1 MTKRQGSGV
10 IAKTQVE
17 VGDLLFDVRLAV
29 PRSGPTALL
38 LHGFPENAAMWDDIA
53 SRLAERRVRSVAPD
67 QRGYSPGARP
77 TAIEAYGI
85 DELVGDVVGIVDA
98 LGLDRVHVVGHDWGA
113 VVAWHFAA
121 RHPERV
127 DSLVAIS
134 VPHPRALASAMA
146 SSQDQRERSS
156 YVSFFRKE
164 PEKAEELLLRNDS
177 AGLRAL
183 FRGSAVSED
192 EVDGFVQPLSQPGA
206 LRAVLAWYG
215 AAAATD
221 AEKAGPV
228 SVPTTYI
235 WGEEDVAIGR
245 DAAEACGDYVEA
257 DFRFVPL
264 LGVGHWVPEEQ
275 ADLVTSQLVSR
286 IRG

>member
-1 MTKRQGSGV
+1 V

-29 PRSGPTALL
+29 PPSGPTALL
-38 LHGFPENAAMWDDIA
+38 LHGFPENASMWDDIA
-53 SRLAERRVRSVAPD
+53 TRLADMRVRSVAPD

-77 TAIEAYGI
+77 SAVEAYGI

-98 LGLDRVHVVGHDWGA
+98 LGLQSIHVVGHDWGA

-127 DSLVAIS
+127 SSLVAVS
-134 VPHPRALASAMA
+134 VPHPRAVASAMA
-146 SSQDQRERSS
+146 SSPDQRERSA
-156 YVSFFRKE
+156 YIGFFRKE

-183 FRGSAVSED
+183 FRGSAVAEG
-192 EVDGFVQPLSQPGA
+192 EVDGFVRKMNEPGA
-206 LRAVLAWYG
+206 LRAALSWYG
-215 AAAATD
+215 AAATGD

-235 WGEEDVAIGR
+235 WGEDDIAIGKE
-245 DAAEACGDYVEA
+245 AAEACGDHVQA
-257 DFRFVPL
+257 DFRFVPVPE
-264 LGVGHWVPEEQ
+264 VGHWVPEEQ
-275 ADLVTSQLVSR
+275 ADLVTEQVLSR